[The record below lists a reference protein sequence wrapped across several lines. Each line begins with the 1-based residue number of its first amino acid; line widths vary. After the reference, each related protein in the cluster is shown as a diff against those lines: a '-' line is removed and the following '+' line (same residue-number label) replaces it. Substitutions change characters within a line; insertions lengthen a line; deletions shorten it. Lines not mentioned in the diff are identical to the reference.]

1 MGKEA
6 KQGVVGVIGF
16 VWLEETEEIH
26 QGLQLLPRAA
36 QGQPQS
42 LLSGTGPEEC
52 RDVRGN
58 ISKRLF
64 SQRLVGH

>member
-26 QGLQLLPRAA
+26 QGLQLLPR
-36 QGQPQS
+36 GS
-42 LLSGTGPEEC
+42 TGPAPVSALWD
-52 RDVRGN
+52 RTRGM
-58 ISKRLF
+58 
-64 SQRLVGH
+64 QGCQGEYQ